1 MKKKVKKEKKKQMK
15 DLIHRHCH
23 YHIANENED

>member
-1 MKKKVKKEKKKQMK
+1 MKKKVKKGKKKQMK

-23 YHIANENED
+23 YQNANENED